1 MDAATLVES
10 IGQEFGL
17 ALKLNKDHVASLI
30 IDEKF
35 EVEFEFVESLKTLF
49 VSSSL
54 GRLQS
59 AGTEGI
65 CKALLEANLYG
76 KDTGGAIFSIDD
88 RTDEVI
94 LFFKVEPETIAYEDF
109 RAMMERYL
117 NTRSQ
122 WIATFDGLVAA
133 SADKA
138 KKRSSVSEA
147 FNIDS
152 AIRI

>member
-1 MDAATLVES
+1 MDAATLVQS

-17 ALKLNKDHVASLI
+17 TLKLNEHHVASLV

-35 EVEFEFVESLKTLF
+35 EVEFEFAETINALF

-54 GRLQS
+54 GRLQP
-59 AGTEGI
+59 GDTEGL
-65 CKALLEANLYG
+65 CKALLQANLYG
-76 KDTGGAIFSIDD
+76 KDTGGAIFSIDE

-94 LFFKVEPETIAYEDF
+94 LFFKVEPEKTAYEDF

-138 KKRSSVSEA
+138 RKRSSVSEA
-147 FNIDS
+147 FCIDS